1 MDDPRESKR
10 QKTLGRPTRVG
21 LPSFHLIAQCPPL
34 VGPAPDAARIC
45 TYKFGIEKIAFL
57 RELAMDC
64 GMVEVANVGMEGEGE
79 EDEIELSLGLSIG
92 GSFRKSKPKWTD
104 SSERSVADLKEERDS
119 LSKDVLFDAD
129 THADAGGAMKRGVQA
144 TRRQKARVEREEKVK
159 KGNRGVSVA
168 KLCEGDGVELETAS
182 KKVKTEISG
191 RNCVAKEEIKGLNL
205 TLSYNG
211 LLGHEYGSNPAAAGA
226 LSSCIQ
232 VVPVPVQYP
241 YSSPPLNC
249 APCTN
254 GYVYPFV
261 MPVLAADNAGNDVGR
276 SEKCGPGPAAYR
288 SFRPYQRN
296 VGDLRQNAA
305 WNGSPEPSG
314 SSSNVESKSNHSQ
327 SERQQLQMLNAS
339 AESEL
344 RGSANSV
351 ELNELVHKAASP
363 TKPSQEAELDAPVN
377 NPLSTTGNHTNSTPP
392 KEAIGIADN
401 LSKSRAGKHD
411 ALPLPQMP
419 CVSTTGNGPNGKTI
433 NGFLHR
439 YTEGEITLTAPLEL
453 GLKSYALIMVTTI
466 MYLVYMSSALLRNE
480 ALVSKGSIENVNIR
494 ISRANM

>member
-1 MDDPRESKR
+1 MQFSASYR
-10 QKTLGRPTRVG
+10 
-21 LPSFHLIAQCPPL
+21 
-34 VGPAPDAARIC
+34 C
-45 TYKFGIEKIAFL
+45 TDKFGLEKIAFL
-57 RELAMDC
+57 RKPSMDW
-64 GMVEVANVGMEGEGE
+64 GMVEVAKVGMEGEGEGE

-92 GSFRKSKPKWTD
+92 GSFRKSKPKWRD
-104 SSERSVADLKEERDS
+104 SCERSVGDLKEERDS
-119 LSKDVLFDAD
+119 LTRDVLFDAD
-129 THADAGGAMKRGVQA
+129 ADGAVKRGVEA
-144 TRRQKARVEREEKVK
+144 TRRQKASIEREEKVE

-168 KLCEGDGVELETAS
+168 KLCAGDGVERETAS

-211 LLGHEYGSNPAAAGA
+211 LLGYDYGSNPTAAGA
-226 LSSCIQ
+226 LSSCIP

-276 SEKCGPGPAAYR
+276 SEKCGPGRAAYQ

-296 VGDLRQNAA
+296 VGDLGQNAA
-305 WNGSPEPSG
+305 SNGSQEPSG
-314 SSSNVESKSNHSQ
+314 SSSNAESKSNHSQ

-351 ELNELVHKAASP
+351 ELNKLMHKAASS
-363 TKPSQEAELDAPVN
+363 TKPSQEAESDAPVN
-377 NPLSTTGNHTNSTPP
+377 NPLSSTENQTNSTPP

-401 LSKSRAGKHD
+401 LSKSREGKHD

-433 NGFLHR
+433 NGFLHSEVETFFWNSNPKR
-439 YTEGEITLTAPLEL
+439 
-453 GLKSYALIMVTTI
+453 VD
-466 MYLVYMSSALLRNE
+466 
-480 ALVSKGSIENVNIR
+480 
-494 ISRANM
+494 

>member
-1 MDDPRESKR
+1 
-10 QKTLGRPTRVG
+10 
-21 LPSFHLIAQCPPL
+21 
-34 VGPAPDAARIC
+34 
-45 TYKFGIEKIAFL
+45 
-57 RELAMDC
+57 MDC
-64 GMVEVANVGMEGEGE
+64 GMMVAKVGMEGGGVGE

-104 SSERSVADLKEERDS
+104 SCERSVADLKEERDS

-129 THADAGGAMKRGVQA
+129 THADADGAMKRGIQA

-168 KLCEGDGVELETAS
+168 KLSAGDGVELETAS

-211 LLGHEYGSNPAAAGA
+211 LLGYDYGSNPTAAGA
-226 LSSCIQ
+226 LSSCIA

-276 SEKCGPGPAAYR
+276 SEKCVLGPAAYG

-296 VGDLRQNAA
+296 VGDLGQNAA
-305 WNGSPEPSG
+305 SNGSPEPSCSAVSDHRSSSSQGG

-339 AESEL
+339 TESEL

-351 ELNELVHKAASP
+351 ELNELMHKAASP

-377 NPLSTTGNHTNSTPP
+377 NPLSSTGNQTNSTPP
-392 KEAIGIADN
+392 KEAIGITDN
-401 LSKSRAGKHD
+401 LSKSRAGKHN

-439 YTEGEITLTAPLEL
+439 YTEGEVSIVCVCHGSSFSPAEFVEHAGGIDITHPLRH
-453 GLKSYALIMVTTI
+453 ITVVT
-466 MYLVYMSSALLRNE
+466 SAF
-480 ALVSKGSIENVNIR
+480 G
-494 ISRANM
+494 